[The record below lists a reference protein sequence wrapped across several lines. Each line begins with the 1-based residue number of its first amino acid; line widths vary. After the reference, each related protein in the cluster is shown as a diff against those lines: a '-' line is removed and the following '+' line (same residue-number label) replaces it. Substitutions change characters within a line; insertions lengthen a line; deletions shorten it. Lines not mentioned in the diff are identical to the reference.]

1 MCAQCELV
9 VAGKAR
15 RLTLEVWLGD
25 MRLTRDGSVAVR
37 LKTASAA
44 FLAADEGG
52 RALGD
57 VGVR

>member
-1 MCAQCELV
+1 LAL
-9 VAGKAR
+9 K
-15 RLTLEVWLGD
+15 VWLGD

-37 LKTASAA
+37 LKTASATS
-44 FLAADEGG
+44 LAADEGG